1 MDAYYLYG
9 MGLEQYE
16 QGNYSKAIE
25 YFERSNDADEHF
37 KTYERLFECWKKLG
51 KTEKANSCIEK
62 AYRMNPRNDKTALEY
77 AEMLAE
83 TGDTEQA
90 LAVLD
95 EITERNPTCKKALEF
110 AENMRRGLA

>member
-25 YFERSNDADEHF
+25 YFEQSNAIEEHF

-51 KTEKANSCIEK
+51 KTEKANSCIEI
-62 AYRMNPRNDKTALEY
+62 AYRMNPQNDKTAFEY

-83 TGDTEQA
+83 TGDTERA
-90 LAVLD
+90 LAFLD
-95 EITERNPTCKKALEF
+95 EIAERNPTCKKAREY
-110 AENMRRGLA
+110 AENLRSGLA